1 MTRTGGERRGEAV
14 LSRPWVRRGTS
25 MDYSMMF
32 NSGPGSRL
40 PIKPSSGPVRRG
52 AAIGSFADVGRAV
65 LAAGILV
72 LALALSDNAGYARD
86 RLPGDVERL
95 AMIGFTV
102 ADADRETTFFTKVL
116 SFEKVSDFRII
127 GSEYDKMEGV
137 FNTNMR
143 IVHLKLG
150 EQVVELT
157 QYISPPTGRP
167 IPVPSYSNDKWFE
180 HMAIVVRDMDAAYK
194 ILQENNVQQISANPI
209 TIPESNPGAA
219 GIKAVKY
226 RDPEGHD
233 LELIYF
239 PAGKADPAWQT

>member
-1 MTRTGGERRGEAV
+1 
-14 LSRPWVRRGTS
+14 

-32 NSGPGSRL
+32 DSSPASRL
-40 PIKPSSGPVRRG
+40 PMKPTRGPAGRE
-52 AAIGSFADVGRAV
+52 AANGSFADVPRA
-65 LAAGILV
+65 LLTAGILV
-72 LALALSDNAGYARD
+72 LMVALSGNAGYARD

-102 ADADRETTFFTKVL
+102 ADVDRETTFFTKVL
-116 SFEKVSDFRII
+116 SFEKVSDFRVI

-150 EQVVELT
+150 EQIVELT

-167 IPVPSYSNDKWFE
+167 IPVPSYSNDEWFE

-194 ILQENNVQQISANPI
+194 ILQDNSPPKSTLFPY
-209 TIPESNPGAA
+209 TIPFRLVMAFAHKTPAA
-219 GIKAVKY
+219 HHL
-226 RDPEGHD
+226 PP
-233 LELIYF
+233 
-239 PAGKADPAWQT
+239 PARLVATFSI